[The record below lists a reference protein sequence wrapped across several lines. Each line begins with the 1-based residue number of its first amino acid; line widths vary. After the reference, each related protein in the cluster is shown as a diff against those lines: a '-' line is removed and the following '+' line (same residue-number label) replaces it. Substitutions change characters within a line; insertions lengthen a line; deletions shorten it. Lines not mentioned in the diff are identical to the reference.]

1 MMKFF
6 RVYGMSLVLSL
17 AILYVSII
25 RTVPEVPQLQ
35 FEGLDK
41 VIHFLMYFL
50 LAAVVCFELYR
61 QRYDFKERTMRLW
74 GLVYP
79 IVYGGVIELLQEN
92 FFPPR
97 SGDWFDW
104 LADALG
110 AIAAFFL
117 AKWLL
122 PKYVKPENQV
132 FCVR

>member
-1 MMKFF
+1 MRVF
-6 RVYGMSLVLSL
+6 RVYGMSIVLSL

-25 RTVPEVPQLQ
+25 RAVPEVPQIQ

-41 VIHFLMYFL
+41 VVHFLMYFAL
-50 LAAVVCFELYR
+50 SGVVCFELYR
-61 QRYDFKERTMRLW
+61 QRYTFQEVKMRLW

-79 IVYGGVIELLQEN
+79 IAYGGVIELLQEN

-97 SGDWFDW
+97 TGDWFDW

-110 AIAAFFL
+110 ALTAFFL

-122 PKYVKPENQV
+122 PKYVKPEDQK
-132 FCVR
+132 FACR